1 MLNKNILNGKNELA
15 NYVLNELNITE
26 EILNIY
32 PYGSR
37 VYGTF
42 DKDSDSD
49 YIIVTKVVYLK
60 VVDLNKM
67 RYQIKI
73 GLFKVY
79 YILGV
84 DSLMLSIGM
93 IFQH

>member
-1 MLNKNILNGKNELA
+1 MEKKLA

-37 VYGTF
+37 YGTF

-49 YIIVTKVVYLK
+49 YIIVTKWYT
-60 VVDLNKM
+60 
-67 RYQIKI
+67 
-73 GLFKVY
+73 
-79 YILGV
+79 
-84 DSLMLSIGM
+84 
-93 IFQH
+93 